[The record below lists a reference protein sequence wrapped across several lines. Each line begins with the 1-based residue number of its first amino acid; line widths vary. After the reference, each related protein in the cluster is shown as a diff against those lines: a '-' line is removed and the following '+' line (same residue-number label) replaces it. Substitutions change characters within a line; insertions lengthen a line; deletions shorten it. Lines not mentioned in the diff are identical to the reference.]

1 MRLANQTH
9 PIPRPL
15 RHDGHPLGSHFWRT
29 PLHWRNLCR
38 FPNEGFFAI
47 SIVGLLIGLISIL
60 FRGRT
65 IRRNWKKVTANV
77 IDQEYKRVLGPPG
90 LRGGAGKNW
99 AFRLLCEFDLGGK
112 RYTVTPCCWS
122 TFVSESSVNAFL
134 ENIVSPA
141 EKCQIW
147 VNPKNPLQAEL
158 IANDIKGLLLH

>member
-38 FPNEGFFAI
+38 FPNEGFFCHFYCGP
-47 SIVGLLIGLISIL
+47 SDWSNQYP
-60 FRGRT
+60 FSWP
-65 IRRNWKKVTANV
+65 NYSKKLEESNGKCYRPG
-77 IDQEYKRVLGPPG
+77 IQEGTGAPG
-90 LRGGAGKNW
+90 LRGGARKNW

-158 IANDIKGLLLH
+158 IANDIKDFLLH